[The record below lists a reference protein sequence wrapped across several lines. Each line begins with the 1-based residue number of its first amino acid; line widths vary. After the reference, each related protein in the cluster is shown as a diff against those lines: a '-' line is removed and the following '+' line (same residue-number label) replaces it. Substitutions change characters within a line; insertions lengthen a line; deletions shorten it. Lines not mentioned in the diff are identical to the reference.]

1 MPLDL
6 LVPGL
11 LPGADAPAALREARL
26 PLAER
31 WLAAARL
38 ENVPIGDP
46 IEWLAREFA
55 LPSPAPVAA
64 IALSGEGLEA
74 AGTWMRADPVHLR
87 IDREALRLHGPAS
100 LAIEKREADALVAM
114 LQAHFERDGLSFT
127 APVPERWYVRLP
139 AGEAPLGTPLSSVIG
154 RSVHGHLP
162 QSRGDMNWGR
172 TLTEAQMLLGMH
184 EVNVARES
192 QARPAINSLWFWGG
206 GEWPSNTGA
215 APYAAIHAEDVFAR
229 GLAALS
235 NARLAAEPAKAGDL
249 GGEAGSVLAVIG
261 TLQRALER
269 LDVEA
274 WLAAAAR
281 LEADWFAELDD
292 TTRRFGSVRLV
303 LPGGARTL
311 VARLER
317 PSLLQ
322 RLRKPKAIGA
332 YG

>member
-6 LVPGL
+6 LIPGL

-38 ENVPIGDP
+38 ENVAAGDAA
-46 IEWLAREFA
+46 EWLAREFA
-55 LPSPAPVAA
+55 LPAPAPIAA
-64 IALSGEGLEA
+64 IALSGEGFEA
-74 AGTWMRADPVHLR
+74 AGTWVRADPVHLR
-87 IDREALRLHGPAS
+87 IDREALRMHGPAS
-100 LAIEKREADALVAM
+100 LAIERSEADALVAM

-127 APVPERWYVRLP
+127 APAPERWYVRVESGDVP
-139 AGEAPLGTPLSSVIG
+139 VNVPSSA
-154 RSVHGHLP
+154 LP
-162 QSRGDMNWGR
+162 QSNGAMNWSR
-172 TLTEAQMLLGMH
+172 ALTEAQMLLGAH
-184 EVNVARES
+184 AVNVEREA
-192 QARPAINSLWFWGG
+192 QGRPAINSLWFWGG
-206 GEWPSNTGA
+206 GERPAHGGVT
-215 APYAAIHAEDVFAR
+215 PYAAIHAEDVFAR
-229 GLAALS
+229 GLAVLS
-235 NARLAAEPAKAGDL
+235 NARLAAEPAKASDL
-249 GGEAGSVLAVIG
+249 GDEASNVLAVIG

-269 LDVEA
+269 FDVEA
-274 WLAAAAR
+274 WLAAGER
-281 LEADWFAELDD
+281 LEADWFADLDAAKK
-292 TTRRFGSVRLV
+292 RFGSVRLV